1 MYNSP
6 DDFRQKFEYLLQND
20 TPLPKFLAS
29 RMNLVDQAACLA
41 ELKELQKAKNTGT
54 VDRKERSVETID
66 LSGREY
72 VTLTKLKVENLFAHI
87 ATLNLNTFITDTKR
101 IAVPVNEVNLPTH
114 ANRRANSHLHPRPPV
129 SEQLTYSFRMRLR
142 SSPVDALL
150 SELFTGVEE
159 WTVEEKK
166 KGLLQ
171 LLELKELRNQQ
182 PTSSSA
188 EDEENSDA
196 QTRLPDY
203 FNAFEL
209 VGNRENTRLFLWKRD
224 LAGYQQRDVVASRLK
239 TSGQPYEDGAQ
250 ILLFNS
256 RYFIWIKDSAY
267 EVKPSLLGWR
277 VVHPFNK
284 SAYRPYVMYRGW
296 ELAK

>member
-1 MYNSP
+1 M
-6 DDFRQKFEYLLQND
+6 
-20 TPLPKFLAS
+20 
-29 RMNLVDQAACLA
+29 
-41 ELKELQKAKNTGT
+41 
-54 VDRKERSVETID
+54 
-66 LSGREY
+66 
-72 VTLTKLKVENLFAHI
+72 
-87 ATLNLNTFITDTKR
+87 
-101 IAVPVNEVNLPTH
+101 
-114 ANRRANSHLHPRPPV
+114 
-129 SEQLTYSFRMRLR
+129 
-142 SSPVDALL
+142 
-150 SELFTGVEE
+150 
-159 WTVEEKK
+159 
-166 KGLLQ
+166 
-171 LLELKELRNQQ
+171 LELKELRNQQ
-182 PTSSSA
+182 PTSSAA

-284 SAYRPYVMYRGW
+284 SAYRPNVMYRGW
-296 ELAK
+296 ELAQ